1 MTALKMKISSAFRKR
16 LWGVKIPTQVILK
29 RGRRKVFED
38 GGGGLT
44 IVPVVDFP
52 NLKRVV
58 NFIYE
63 GQISFGSQEE
73 LDEFS
78 DALILLKV

>member
-1 MTALKMKISSAFRKR
+1 MKISSAFTKR
-16 LWGVKIPTQVILK
+16 LWGVKIPTQVIS

-44 IVPVVDFP
+44 IVPVAEFP
-52 NLKRVV
+52 NLKRLV

-73 LDEFS
+73 LNECL
-78 DALILLKV
+78 DALTLLKA

>member
-1 MTALKMKISSAFRKR
+1 MREDSNSSD
-16 LWGVKIPTQVILK
+16 LK

-44 IVPVVDFP
+44 IVPVAEFP

-73 LDEFS
+73 LNEFLG
-78 DALILLKV
+78 ALTLLKV

>member
-1 MTALKMKISSAFRKR
+1 M
-16 LWGVKIPTQVILK
+16 
-29 RGRRKVFED
+29 
-38 GGGGLT
+38 
-44 IVPVVDFP
+44 PVAEFP
-52 NLKRVV
+52 ILKRVV

-78 DALILLKV
+78 DALILLKVQGVLLTGPPYKYKYIK

>member
-1 MTALKMKISSAFRKR
+1 MTAVKLKVSSAFRKR

-44 IVPVVDFP
+44 IVPVAEFP
-52 NLKRVV
+52 ILKRVV

-73 LDEFS
+73 LNECS
-78 DALILLKV
+78 DVLTLLKA

>member
-1 MTALKMKISSAFRKR
+1 MTAVKLKVSSAFRKR
-16 LWGVKIPTQVILK
+16 LWCVKIPTQSDLK

-44 IVPVVDFP
+44 IVPVAEFP

-63 GQISFGSQEE
+63 GQISFWQPGGAE
-73 LDEFS
+73 
-78 DALILLKV
+78 

>member
-1 MTALKMKISSAFRKR
+1 MREDSNSSD
-16 LWGVKIPTQVILK
+16 LK

-44 IVPVVDFP
+44 IVPVAEFP

-73 LDEFS
+73 LNEFS
-78 DALILLKV
+78 EVEASTSGAGQVRGALVDDVV

>member
-16 LWGVKIPTQVILK
+16 LACQDSNSSDLK

-44 IVPVVDFP
+44 IVPVAEFP

-63 GQISFGSQEE
+63 GQISFGS
-73 LDEFS
+73 
-78 DALILLKV
+78 

>member
-1 MTALKMKISSAFRKR
+1 MREDSNSSD
-16 LWGVKIPTQVILK
+16 LK

-44 IVPVVDFP
+44 IVPVAEFP

-63 GQISFGSQEE
+63 GQISFWQPGGAE
-73 LDEFS
+73 
-78 DALILLKV
+78 

>member
-1 MTALKMKISSAFRKR
+1 M
-16 LWGVKIPTQVILK
+16 
-29 RGRRKVFED
+29 
-38 GGGGLT
+38 
-44 IVPVVDFP
+44 PVAEFP

-73 LDEFS
+73 LNECL
-78 DALILLKV
+78 DALTLLKA

>member
-1 MTALKMKISSAFRKR
+1 MREDSNSSD
-16 LWGVKIPTQVILK
+16 LK

-44 IVPVVDFP
+44 IVPVAEFP

-73 LDEFS
+73 LNECWDV
-78 DALILLKV
+78 LTLLKA

>member
-1 MTALKMKISSAFRKR
+1 MREDSNSSD
-16 LWGVKIPTQVILK
+16 LK

-44 IVPVVDFP
+44 IVPVAEFP

-63 GQISFGSQEE
+63 GQISFWQPGGEDHKLLHAPES
-73 LDEFS
+73 FS
-78 DALILLKV
+78 ER

>member
-1 MTALKMKISSAFRKR
+1 MREDSNSSDLKK
-16 LWGVKIPTQVILK
+16 
-29 RGRRKVFED
+29 GRRKVFED

-44 IVPVVDFP
+44 IVPVAEFP

-73 LDEFS
+73 LNECS
-78 DALILLKV
+78 DVLTLLKA

>member
-1 MTALKMKISSAFRKR
+1 M
-16 LWGVKIPTQVILK
+16 
-29 RGRRKVFED
+29 
-38 GGGGLT
+38 
-44 IVPVVDFP
+44 PVAEFP

-73 LDEFS
+73 LNECS
-78 DALILLKV
+78 DVLTLLKA